1 MCIQVAIARSEDETA
16 SQLQGVL
23 SQLVLAMA
31 TGASAFAGCSVIAPK
46 KVEQRGAASP
56 SNAIHFAFLI
66 DKQRKRD
73 AGLFPEELGV
83 VPIAQSNGRDAD
95 SSAPEFC
102 LVFAQLRD
110 VLAAEDS
117 AIVPQK
123 SHHCWRLC
131 PDRSKHDLIVIGIWQ
146 PDACQPCAE

>member
-1 MCIQVAIARSEDETA
+1 
-16 SQLQGVL
+16 L
-23 SQLVLAMA
+23 
-31 TGASAFAGCSVIAPK
+31 
-46 KVEQRGAASP
+46 
-56 SNAIHFAFLI
+56 AFLI

-73 AGLFPEELGV
+73 SGLFAEELGV
-83 VPIAQSNGRDAD
+83 VPIAQSNCRDAG

-123 SHHCWRLC
+123 SHHCWRFC
-131 PDRSKHDLIVIGIWQ
+131 PDRSKRELIAFGIRQ
-146 PDACQPCAE
+146 ADACQPCA